1 MAEQPPRVQPMRQ
14 EQTEAELR
22 AAVASAET
30 RSGAILKAIP
40 DLMFVMMRDGTYVDY
55 HAGNPKLLFVPPTTF
70 IGKKVH
76 EVMPPAL
83 AATFID
89 ALERAC
95 QTDDPVVVEY
105 ELALDEP
112 RHFEARIVQAGA
124 DRLLSIVRD
133 VTESKRAMELNRHL
147 AQRLIASQEAERQRI
162 ARELHDD
169 VSQRI
174 AILNAEVD
182 LMAAQAGSEAAR
194 ARLRTLA
201 AQIRDIATDVHDISY
216 ALHPS
221 WLESLGLVA
230 GLKSLCRDASK
241 LRNLRVYFTHTQIPG
256 ALEPDVSLCIYRIV
270 QEALHNIARHS
281 QAEEANVSVTCND
294 GHMALR
300 ITDLGVGFNPSQLRS
315 GLGLASIRERVAVVN
330 GQLSIDA
337 AEGGGAQITV
347 EIPLGSQGSNFAP
360 PSTAHV

>member
-1 MAEQPPRVQPMRQ
+1 MAEQPLPVRPMTP

-22 AAVASAET
+22 AAVASAQT

-55 HAGNPKLLFVPPTTF
+55 HAGNPKLLFVPPPTF
-70 IGKKVH
+70 IGKKVQ

-83 AATFID
+83 AATFMD

-95 QTDDPVVVEY
+95 HTDEPIVVEY
-105 ELALDEP
+105 ELPLDEL

-182 LMAAQAGSEAAR
+182 LLAAQAGSDEVR

-201 AQIRDIATDVHDISY
+201 NRIRDIATDVHDISY

-241 LRNLRVYFTHTQIPG
+241 LRNLHVSFTHSSIPEE
-256 ALEPDVSLCIYRIV
+256 LEPDVSLCIYRIV

-281 QAEEANVSVTCND
+281 QAEEATVSVMCSD
-294 GHMALR
+294 RHMTLR
-300 ITDLGVGFNPSQLRS
+300 IIDLGVGFNPSHFRS
-315 GLGLASIRERVAVVN
+315 GLGLASIRERVAVVK

-337 AEGGGAQITV
+337 AEGGGTQITV
-347 EIPLGSQGSNFAP
+347 EIPLEAQAPNFAP
-360 PSTAHV
+360 QSIARV